1 MPHEWMRQMPS
12 VGPSVRISTLRNI
25 MSSAA
30 AAIMLATPSSHL
42 ILQTAAIH
50 VIIRYLPLK
59 W

>member
-1 MPHEWMRQMPS
+1 MPS